1 VPVEIETKI
10 EELTIANSLISIS
23 ISICFPSISISIFL
37 SFNPLYLVNPIS
49 AWYTLASG
57 SPTTL

>member
-1 VPVEIETKI
+1 MKI
-10 EELTIANSLISIS
+10 EIKIEIQELTIVNSLISIS